1 MKKKI
6 LVLCMCLILTSGCGK
21 QIPKLKNGEEAVVT
35 INEKNKISVDELYE
49 KIKTDHA
56 LETLISMIDKNILE
70 DKYKDKL
77 NDATTN
83 AESTMKSLE
92 EQYKE
97 KLEQMISYYTGYAT
111 KEAYQESL
119 YLSYLQNLAKEDYAK
134 NEVTD
139 KEIKKY
145 YDDKVIGDIEL
156 SHILITPETTDS
168 MSDDEKKTKENEAL
182 DKAKK
187 IIEELKKADDV
198 KAKFTELAKSE
209 SKDESTAKNGG
220 SLGYVNYGT
229 LSDDYDSLI
238 DAAVKLKNNEYS
250 TTAIKTSLGYHI
262 ILKTN
267 QKDKSKLDDIK
278 DTIIEKIANEK
289 ITNDSTMS
297 VKAMQQLR
305 KDYNVEI
312 QDTELKEQYAKYIQ
326 NALSQNTNNN

>member
-77 NDATTN
+77 NDATTY

-119 YLSYLQNLAKEDYAK
+119 YLSYLQNLATEDYAK

-145 YDDKVIGDIEL
+145 
-156 SHILITPETTDS
+156 DS
-168 MSDDEKKTKENEAL
+168 MSDDEKKAKENEAL
-182 DKAKK
+182 EKAKK

-229 LSDDYDSLI
+229 LSGDYDSLI

-289 ITNDSTMS
+289 TTNDSTMA